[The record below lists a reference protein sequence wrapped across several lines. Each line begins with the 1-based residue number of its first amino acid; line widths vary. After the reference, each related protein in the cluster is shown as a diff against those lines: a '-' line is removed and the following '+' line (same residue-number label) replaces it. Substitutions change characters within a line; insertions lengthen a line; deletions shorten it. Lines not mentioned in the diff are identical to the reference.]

1 MSILRRCYVR
11 RAALRSRVAFL
22 ALYPRATAI
31 AAHVGLFFLVLGLAT
46 GCASATRGV
55 AQPGGVQD
63 TVGVAGR
70 EMIRPGDSIRLRI
83 WREPDLSG
91 DFAVDAGGVATLPR
105 LGPVSVGSMTPDSL
119 HSYLLAGFAKYIRN
133 PTVEVT
139 VLRRITVLGAVRN
152 PGVYSADPT
161 MTVAEVLALAG
172 GVSVD
177 GKRDRIQL
185 IRNGAPLDL
194 SLAPG
199 ARMVTTALRS
209 GDQIYVPQRSWMSRN
224 FPWVIGV
231 TLSLTGLALRLAS

>member
-1 MSILRRCYVR
+1 MSIHRRCYVR

-22 ALYPRATAI
+22 ASHPRAT
-31 AAHVGLFFLVLGLAT
+31 AHVGLFLLVLGLAT
-46 GCASATRGV
+46 ACASGRGV
-55 AQPGGVQD
+55 PPVSAVQD
-63 TVGVAGR
+63 SVGVVGR
-70 EMIRPGDSIRLRI
+70 EIIRPGDSIRLRI

-105 LGPVSVGSMTPDSL
+105 LGPINVGTMTPDSL

-177 GKRDRIQL
+177 GKRNRIQL

-194 SLAPG
+194 SLEPG

>member
-1 MSILRRCYVR
+1 MSIPRRCYVR

-22 ALYPRATAI
+22 SSYPRATAV
-31 AAHVGLFFLVLGLAT
+31 AAHVGLFLLVLGLAAGAPARGLAQT
-46 GCASATRGV
+46 GGA
-55 AQPGGVQD
+55 QD
-63 TVGVAGR
+63 TVGVGGK
-70 EMIRPGDSIRLRI
+70 EIIRPGDSIRLRI

-105 LGPVSVGSMTPDSL
+105 LGPVNVGAMTPDSL
-119 HSYLLAGFAKYIRN
+119 HNYLLAGFAKYIRN

-194 SLAPG
+194 RLAPG
-199 ARMVTTALRS
+199 AHMANTALRS
-209 GDQIYVPQRSWMSRN
+209 GDQIYVPQRSWLSRN

-231 TLSLTGLALRLAS
+231 TLSLTGLALRLAR